1 MLFFL
6 YWEAGGSC
14 AVSRWIQFS
23 EAGLVVAD
31 VQVKLESAVMW
42 FDFQIKLKWEQ
53 YSGISVF
60 LCELTDLSLF
70 IQILTLPY
78 LKKSLPGMWYFGL
91 AVGILTDI
99 QGHPAVSQVYSYSL
113 FPMVPWPIYNVG
125 RPDAQSCMVWAVVLK
140 ESRVDR
146 VKEII
151 THLQSHMNIPKLSI
165 CTSSWVVEVI
175 WIPDLYKPD

>member
-31 VQVKLESAVMW
+31 VQVKLENAVMW

-53 YSGISVF
+53 YSGIAVF

-70 IQILTLPY
+70 IQILTLLY
-78 LKKSLPGMWYFGL
+78 LKNSLPGIWYFRL

-99 QGHPAVSQVYSYSL
+99 QGHPKIS
-113 FPMVPWPIYNVG
+113 
-125 RPDAQSCMVWAVVLK
+125 
-140 ESRVDR
+140 
-146 VKEII
+146 
-151 THLQSHMNIPKLSI
+151 
-165 CTSSWVVEVI
+165 
-175 WIPDLYKPD
+175 